1 MKLDLQRLGVLLA
14 MALSACAPGTDEPDD
29 DEEVAE
35 EDRSE
40 IVGGTATTIE
50 ARPWQISLQTSSGS
64 HFCGGTIIGASWVV
78 TANHCVAGTSASSLR
93 VVASATNRN
102 GSGGQIRGVTQ
113 IVRFP
118 GYVTPSQGK
127 DIALLKLSTAL
138 DLTDPG
144 AQAIPYATAA
154 TASAGLTA
162 PGIMATVSGWGTQ
175 SSGSQSLPTTLRT
188 VDVPLI
194 SNTQANQAYGGGI
207 TADQIGAGIIGV
219 GGKDS
224 CQGDS
229 GGPLVVPNGA
239 GGVILAGVVSWGN
252 GCADPQYPGL
262 YGRVSSFATWIEQ
275 NTGIVGGVSGGGG
288 GGGGGGEPA
297 PTQTVLINEAALSG
311 TTGSWKDY
319 QVTVPSGQ
327 AQLRVDTFGGTGDAD
342 LYVRRTAK
350 PTQQSYDCRPYLNG
364 NNESCTITN
373 PVAGTYYI
381 SIRAYQTYSG
391 VSINART
398 EN

>member
-1 MKLDLQRLGVLLA
+1 
-14 MALSACAPGTDEPDD
+14 
-29 DEEVAE
+29 
-35 EDRSE
+35 
-40 IVGGTATTIE
+40 
-50 ARPWQISLQTSSGS
+50 
-64 HFCGGTIIGASWVV
+64 
-78 TANHCVAGTSASSLR
+78 
-93 VVASATNRN
+93 
-102 GSGGQIRGVTQ
+102 
-113 IVRFP
+113 
-118 GYVTPSQGK
+118 
-127 DIALLKLSTAL
+127 
-138 DLTDPG
+138 
-144 AQAIPYATAA
+144 
-154 TASAGLTA
+154 
-162 PGIMATVSGWGTQ
+162 
-175 SSGSQSLPTTLRT
+175 
-188 VDVPLI
+188 
-194 SNTQANQAYGGGI
+194 NTQANQAYGGGI

>member
-1 MKLDLQRLGVLLA
+1 MKLELQRIGVLLA
-14 MALSACAPGTDEPDD
+14 IALSACAPGGYEPDD
-29 DEEVAE
+29 EEEVSE
-35 EDRSE
+35 EERSE

-78 TANHCVAGTSASSLR
+78 TANHCVAGSSAASLR

-102 GSGGQIRGVTQ
+102 GSGGQIRNVSQ

-118 GYVTPSQGK
+118 GYVTPEQGK
-127 DIALLKLSTAL
+127 DIALLKLTTAL

-144 AQAIPYATAA
+144 AQAIPYATAE
-154 TASAGLTA
+154 TVSAGLTDA
-162 PGIMATVSGWGTQ
+162 GIVATVSGWGSL

-207 TADQIGAGIIGV
+207 TADQLGAGIIGV

-229 GGPLVVPNGA
+229 GGPLVVPNGQ
-239 GGVILAGVVSWGN
+239 GGVVLAGVVSWGS
-252 GCADPQYPGL
+252 GCADPQFPGL
-262 YGRVSSFATWIEQ
+262 YGRVSSFASWIEQ
-275 NTGIVGGVSGGGG
+275 STGIVGGD
-288 GGGGGGEPA
+288 GGGGGEQPA
-297 PTQTVLINEAALSG
+297 PTQTVLLNESALAGSTGAWKHYQITVPAGQAAL
-311 TTGSWKDY
+311 K
-319 QVTVPSGQ
+319 
-327 AQLRVDTFGGTGDAD
+327 VDTFGGTGDAD
-342 LYVRRTAK
+342 LYVRRGAK
-350 PTQQSYDCRPYLNG
+350 PTTQTYDCRPYLNG
-364 NNESCTITN
+364 NNESCAFTN
-373 PVAGTYYI
+373 PVAGTYHV
-381 SIRAYQTYSG
+381 SIRAYQSYSG
-391 VSINART
+391 ASLNARL